1 MGKPYGLKELISKEK
16 LIVGYC
22 LFKQCFVEDK
32 ALLSRGAVH
41 LGKIR
46 TGLDMP

>member
-16 LIVGYC
+16 IIVGYC

-32 ALLSRGAVH
+32 AFLSRGAVH

-46 TGLDMP
+46 PGLDIP